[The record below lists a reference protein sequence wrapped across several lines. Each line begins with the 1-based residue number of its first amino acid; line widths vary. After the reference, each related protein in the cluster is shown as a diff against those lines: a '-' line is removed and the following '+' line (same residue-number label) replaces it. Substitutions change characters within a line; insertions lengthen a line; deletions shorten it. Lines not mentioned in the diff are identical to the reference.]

1 LTRALNPTNPSD
13 GMWGTKETMG
23 LSLPTLLHT
32 DPARQ
37 GISMSISS
45 LSTMLTLQTITLPST
60 MEENKVN
67 S

>member
-1 LTRALNPTNPSD
+1 
-13 GMWGTKETMG
+13 MVIMG

-32 DPARQ
+32 DLAKQ

-45 LSTMLTLQTITLPST
+45 LSTTLTLQTITLPST
-60 MEENKVN
+60 MKENKVI